1 MKKRYY
7 IIRGGKEDSCKYR
20 GLALVIVSGNKIK
33 SRLGDKILIKELEPK
48 EGVLY
53 RKSSSKSQS
62 HLNTIIEICDIQ
74 FDIYKEKLRVKKIEG
89 KEPVEEKY

>member
-1 MKKRYY
+1 MEKRYY
-7 IIRGGKEDSCKYR
+7 IIKGGKEDSCKYR

-33 SRLGDKILIKELEPK
+33 SRLGNKILIKELEPK

-53 RKSSSKSQS
+53 RKPSSKSQS
-62 HLNTIIEICDIQ
+62 YPNTITELSDIQ
-74 FDIYKEKLRVKKIEG
+74 FDIYKERLKAKRIQE